1 MSNQRGKTMDLQF
14 ANDAGQRYTLRKD
27 RDYRA
32 FVHCFDQE
40 QVADLITQAWND
52 WPAAWK
58 RAVAAWDSGTDTDAT
73 LIDLGEAL
81 DNLVQAVQLSNLTD
95 PLEWV
100 ANQYDPSPHY
110 GTTDEQDADA
120 VKLLSIALLAIHGG
134 ESSLQVARQLLS
146 LEHRPALG
154 RGNLLKRCQIA
165 CKTQTPHCEG
175 CSCIQ
180 PPRRVHAKFCEA
192 CEMEGKAVTLAHL
205 AAPPSPTSRV
215 PNGLQKSITKM
226 HTEIEQVLRN
236 LELWVPGMTE
246 TQAVKSL
253 IGYLSNWDGND
264 AHVTGAMP
272 VRLALEHANQL
283 ISSIERIKRK
293 NESNTNQPAAKHQKS
308 LKQLERETPE
318 LDIKSADWIAAKA
331 KNEKKFGVKLGTL
344 SDNRS
349 ELNGGWQLSWCF
361 GVDNK
366 DRRWRRDAKKTEKS
380 TVYYWAR
387 SLKNNR

>member
-1 MSNQRGKTMDLQF
+1 MDLQF
-14 ANDAGQRYTLRKD
+14 ANDAGQRYASRED

-32 FVHCFDQE
+32 FEHCFAHE

-52 WPAAWK
+52 WPAVWN
-58 RAVAAWDSGTDTDAT
+58 RAITVCDTSTQTEAA
-73 LIDLGEAL
+73 LLELGKAL
-81 DNLVQAVQLSNLTD
+81 DNLVQAVRLSNLTD

-100 ANQYDPSPHY
+100 ANQYDPSLHR

-146 LEHRPALG
+146 VEHRPALG
-154 RGNLLKRCQIA
+154 RGNLLKHCLTASKTHTPQ
-165 CKTQTPHCEG
+165 CKG
-175 CSCIQ
+175 CGCIQ
-180 PPRRVHAKFCEA
+180 PPRRIHAKFCEA

-205 AAPPSPTSRV
+205 AAPPSPTRRV

-226 HTEIEQVLRN
+226 HTEIEQVLRK
-236 LELWVPGMTE
+236 LELWGPGMTE

-283 ISSIERIKRK
+283 ISSIERIERK
-293 NESNTNQPAAKHQKS
+293 NESNTNQPAAKQQKS

-318 LDIKSADWIAAKA
+318 LDIKTADWIAAKA

-344 SDNRS
+344 N
-349 ELNGGWQLSWCF
+349 
-361 GVDNK
+361 
-366 DRRWRRDAKKTEKS
+366 
-380 TVYYWAR
+380 
-387 SLKNNR
+387 